1 MKGSKANGHV
11 EEPLTTRVRVA
22 QHAVVGAC
30 DWSAR
35 RRRLRAHLA
44 VMLLSTIRSFPS
56 SCRHRDRSHQATGQ
70 AFRDVTGVWLYKAVE
85 RQRKAVQAQGQAAE
99 QQGDAVV
106 QQGKAP

>member
-1 MKGSKANGHV
+1 MRLVRAPAAV
-11 EEPLTTRVRVA
+11 EGAPRGY
-22 QHAVVGAC
+22 VVV
-30 DWSAR
+30 
-35 RRRLRAHLA
+35 HHP
-44 VMLLSTIRSFPS
+44 LLSILLQTQ
-56 SCRHRDRSHQATGQ
+56 RDRSHQATGQ